1 MDMKI
6 REHYGSLP
14 AESWEEF
21 AHFSAN
27 LQHILG
33 IPFSARHFQEYT
45 ACRAYARRQAG
56 LDLRAGITVPFA
68 DRNLARLAAGPPAM
82 FVSFHFGSYRSVPL
96 RILALGRSVCVV
108 LSRDVLAKYSRYY
121 SALLADP
128 GDPDG
133 PAGLLLL
140 EAEDPSLFFKLRRA
154 ARRGMHAFVYADGA
168 RGARAAGNEQG
179 QLISVELLSGRLGAR
194 SGYLDFAHM
203 LDMGVHLLLDSALQP
218 QLGFQGQEIRAMTLP
233 WDSDRREVPGRD
245 LPLLRS
251 EPPPV
256 PSPLGATPV
265 PAPPGRAN
273 LRTCRMEGRGAA
285 GAARSQD
292 ALGARPLYLQEVHGG
307 RPGGF
312 WLVNSKFLVKF
323 S

>member
-1 MDMKI
+1 MDKKI

-33 IPFSARHFQEYT
+33 IPFSVRHFQEYT

-68 DRNLARLAAGPPAM
+68 DRDLARLAAGPPAM
-82 FVSFHFGSYRSVPL
+82 FASFHFGSYRSVPL

-108 LSRDVLAKYSRYY
+108 LSREVMAKYSRYY
-121 SALLADP
+121 SSLLVNP

-133 PAGLLLL
+133 PPGLLLV
-140 EAEDPSLFFKLRRA
+140 EAEDPSLFFKLRSA
-154 ARRGMHAFVYADGA
+154 TRRGMHAFVYADGA
-168 RGARAAGNEQG
+168 RGARAAGKEQG
-179 QLISVELLSGRLGAR
+179 QLISVELLKGRLGAM

-233 WDSDRREVPGRD
+233 WDSDRRRFAERSLGEIFRCFGRS
-245 LPLLRS
+245 LRQFPHLWEPLLYLHRQG
-251 EPPPV
+251 V
-256 PSPLGATPV
+256 PTSALAGWKADERLVPLDPKMHWGLDRYTYRRYMV
-265 PAPPGRAN
+265 GDPA
-273 LRTCRMEGRGAA
+273 
-285 GAARSQD
+285 
-292 ALGARPLYLQEVHGG
+292 
-307 RPGGF
+307 GF
-312 WLVNSKFLVKF
+312 GW
-323 S
+323 